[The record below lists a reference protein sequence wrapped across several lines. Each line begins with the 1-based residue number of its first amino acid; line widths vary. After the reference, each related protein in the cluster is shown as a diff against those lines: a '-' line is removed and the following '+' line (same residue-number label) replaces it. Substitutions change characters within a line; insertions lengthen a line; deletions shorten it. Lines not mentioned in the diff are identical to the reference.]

1 MFQYLPKTG
10 PEGGDAVVAA
20 VGGRCLQQY
29 RRTGLHLNQEGVKV
43 NVKNQ
48 ERTILWRP
56 RYIDCTVR
64 NIIMARFY
72 LPE

>member
-43 NVKNQ
+43 NVKKQ
-48 ERTILWRP
+48 ESTILWRL
-56 RYIDCTVR
+56 T
-64 NIIMARFY
+64 
-72 LPE
+72 